1 MKRGEVWT
9 VASGSGYSGKPRPA
23 VVVQDE
29 AFEGI
34 DSVTVCM
41 FTTTTVDTEIAGVAD
56 VRPGVTPSELNGL
69 AESSQ
74 IMVDKITTLRVEKVG
89 RRLGELSEADV
100 QALDEALM
108 GIPRAHASNPLVVD
122 TAVHEAE
129 TPRNA
134 FPPRCLR
141 PFPLAESAPSSQHR
155 RRH

>member
-56 VRPGVTPSELNGL
+56 VRPGVIPSELNGL

-108 GIPRAHASNPLVVD
+108 VYLGL
-122 TAVHEAE
+122 T
-129 TPRNA
+129 
-134 FPPRCLR
+134 
-141 PFPLAESAPSSQHR
+141 R
-155 RRH
+155 RTR